1 MVVKGY
7 GNHGYEKELEKNVMV
22 NLGKKTLIEVEAAL
36 KSLTDCHMAKSSFLY
51 CVAFELW
58 LMPTPR

>member
-7 GNHGYEKELEKNVMV
+7 GNYGYEKELEKNVMV

-36 KSLTDCHMAKSSFLY
+36 KSLTDCHMAKSFFLY
-51 CVAFELW
+51 CVAFEL
-58 LMPTPR
+58 